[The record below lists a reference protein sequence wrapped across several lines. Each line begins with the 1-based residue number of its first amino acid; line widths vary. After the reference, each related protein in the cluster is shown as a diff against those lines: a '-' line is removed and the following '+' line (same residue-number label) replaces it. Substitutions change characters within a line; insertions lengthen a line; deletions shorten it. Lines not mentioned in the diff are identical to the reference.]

1 MLDVMPGAFMVIAM
15 AEPTISM
22 LRLAQG
28 TVFDQVVALDC
39 SA

>member
-1 MLDVMPGAFMVIAM
+1 MLSRACSTSCPCAFMVIAM

-28 TVFDQVVALDC
+28 NSF
-39 SA
+39 